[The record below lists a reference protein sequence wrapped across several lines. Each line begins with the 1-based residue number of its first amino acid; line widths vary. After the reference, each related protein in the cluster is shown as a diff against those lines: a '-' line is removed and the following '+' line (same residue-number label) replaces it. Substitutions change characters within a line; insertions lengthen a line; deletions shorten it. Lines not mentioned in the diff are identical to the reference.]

1 MKSHTLRVCVNVR
14 TAIMRKLLLLVSC
27 GLLSINL
34 TSCSLPASGSYH
46 PKLYKSG
53 SKAKGVVAM
62 LPVFYRAGKASEAL
76 PWNLQAEFTQEIS
89 KRFHASDKVFLIKH
103 TASPQVISQF
113 YSPVIPEF
121 SPQAVVEFLPA
132 EFIVATELLEQKTS
146 QDAFGHD
153 SITASVR
160 VRVFDIRHNKVS
172 LIYQEIIESS
182 QPLATI
188 TSDYHRY
195 GWQTKNFEATPMGLM
210 HNRLFREVVARVEG
224 YVCANYS

>member
-1 MKSHTLRVCVNVR
+1 
-14 TAIMRKLLLLVSC
+14 MRKLLLLVSC

-34 TSCSLPASGSYH
+34 SSCSLPVSGSYH

-62 LPVFYRAGKASEAL
+62 LPVFYRSGKVSEVL

-89 KRFHASDKVFLIKH
+89 KRFHSSERLFLIKH
-103 TASPQVISQF
+103 SASPQVISQF
-113 YSPVIPEF
+113 YAPVVPEF
-121 SPQAVVEFLPA
+121 SSQAIVEFLPA
-132 EFIVATELLEQKTS
+132 EFIIATELLEQKTS
-146 QDAFGHD
+146 QDMFGHD

-172 LIYQEIIESS
+172 MIYQEIIESS
-182 QPLATI
+182 QPLAT
-188 TSDYHRY
+188 TASDYHRY
-195 GWQTKNFEATPMGLM
+195 GWQTKHFDSTPMGLM
-210 HNRLFREVVARVEG
+210 HHRLFREVVARVEG